1 MSIPS
6 VESTVSSMETEAGE
20 QPLQLE
26 QFAARLLHAAVTPR
40 RLANLVAD
48 LVGDEVRFGPVDV
61 GPGGI
66 ASATGRGRR
75 GEVTAYRVG
84 DELGMLTVRIPL
96 AVRVTVR
103 LPMRLIR
110 FRAQAAVQLH
120 LRVIPCAPLAVNI
133 AITDP
138 CADDIVLTLSMSPFT
153 RALMA
158 VAGDVESILV
168 RYIRE
173 YVRDMVNSPRTRRYT
188 HIDLADLID
197 RAWENDLIRQ
207 AS

>member
-1 MSIPS
+1 MSL
-6 VESTVSSMETEAGE
+6 TEITGGE

-40 RLANLVAD
+40 RLADLVAEII
-48 LVGDEVRFGPVDV
+48 GDEIRFGPVDV

-66 ASATGRGRR
+66 ASAVGRARC

-84 DELGMLTVRIPL
+84 DEPGRLRVRIPL
-96 AVRVTVR
+96 AVRVTLR

-110 FRAQAAVQLH
+110 FRAEAVVQLN
-120 LRVIPCAPLAVNI
+120 LQVIPCEPLAVNI
-133 AITDP
+133 VITDP
-138 CADDIVLTLSMSPFT
+138 CAADVLLALSMSPLT
-153 RALMA
+153 RVLLGA
-158 VAGDVESILV
+158 AGDVESMLV
-168 RYIRE
+168 RYVCE
-173 YVRDMVNSPRTRRYT
+173 YVRDTVNSPQTRQYT